1 MSRIIPEPVVP
12 SVLRDRIQ
20 AVDLLRGLTIA
31 AMILVNNPGTWSAI
45 YAPFEHAP
53 WHGYTPTDLIF
64 PFFLF
69 IVGCSIAFAYRT
81 KSPGGATYRK
91 IVVRSLKL
99 IGLGIFLGAFLIAP
113 PFVKAWEAI
122 RLPGVLQRIGLVF
135 LLAAP
140 LALHLRTRPL
150 IVLTLVLLLGYWIWM
165 GFVPLPDGSAPNY
178 ERAPNNWAMYVDKL
192 LLGTHTWQEDY
203 DPEGLLSTLP
213 SLATCLIGV
222 ITGRF
227 LLENTVDKTRKL
239 LLASAGLLVLGHL
252 WGLVFPINKA
262 LWTSS
267 FVLVT
272 AGWALLAL
280 AVIYY
285 LSDVRGLV
293 WGRVFTYAGANA
305 LALYFLSSFFAKVF
319 GLIRVGDTSLHGWIY
334 QTVYDHDF
342 LPDKLSSLLYALTLV
357 VIYLAVG
364 TLLYRRRIFIKV

>member
-1 MSRIIPEPVVP
+1 MSQIIPDTTPA
-12 SVLRDRIQ
+12 VLRHRIQ
-20 AVDLLRGLTIA
+20 SVDLLRGLTIA
-31 AMILVNNPGTWSAI
+31 AMIMVNNPGTWSAI
-45 YAPFEHAP
+45 YAPLEHAP

-69 IVGCSIAFAYRT
+69 IVGCSIAFAYQHKR
-81 KSPGGATYRK
+81 PDAATYRK
-91 IVVRSLKL
+91 IIVRSLKL
-99 IGLGIFLGAFLIAP
+99 IGLGIFLGAFLITP

-140 LALHLRTRPL
+140 LALHLRPRPL
-150 IVLTLVLLLGYWIWM
+150 VVLTAVLLVGYWLLM
-165 GFVPLPDGSAPNY
+165 GFVPLPDGSLPTF

-213 SLATCLIGV
+213 ALATCLIGV
-222 ITGRF
+222 VTGRF
-227 LLENTVDKTRKL
+227 LLRETGDKTAKL
-239 LLASAGLLVLGHL
+239 LFWAAILLVVGHL

-280 AVIYY
+280 AGIYY
-285 LSDVRGLV
+285 LSDVRGV
-293 WGRVFTYAGANA
+293 AWGKVFTYAGANA
-305 LALYFLSSFFAKVF
+305 LALYFLSSFFSKAF
-319 GLIRVGDTSLHGWIY
+319 GLIQVGDTSLHGWIY
-334 QTVYDHDF
+334 QTVFVQDF
-342 LPDKLSSLLYALTLV
+342 LPERLSSLLYALVLV
-357 VIYLAVG
+357 AIYLALG
-364 TLLYRRRIFIKV
+364 TFLYRRRVFIKV

>member
-1 MSRIIPEPVVP
+1 MSQIIPGPVP
-12 SVLRDRIQ
+12 AVLGDRIQ

-31 AMILVNNPGTWSAI
+31 AMIMVNNPGTWSAI
-45 YAPFEHAP
+45 YAPLGHAP

-69 IVGCSIAFAYRT
+69 IVGCSIAFAYRG
-81 KSPGGATYRK
+81 KSPDGSTYRK
-91 IVVRSLKL
+91 IIVRSLKL
-99 IGLGIFLGAFLIAP
+99 IGLGIFLGAFLISP

-150 IVLTLVLLLGYWIWM
+150 GVLTVGLLVGYWIWM
-165 GFVPLPDGSAPNY
+165 GFVPLPDGSTPTY

-192 LLGTHTWQEDY
+192 VLGTHTWQEDY

-227 LLENTVDKTRKL
+227 LLEDTADKTRKL
-239 LLASAGLLVLGHL
+239 VVAAVGLLVVGHL
-252 WGLVFPINKA
+252 WGFVFPINKA

-285 LSDVRGLV
+285 VSDVRGLV
-293 WGRVFTYAGANA
+293 WGKVFIYAGANA

-334 QTVYDHDF
+334 GTVYEHDF
-342 LPDKLSSLLYALTLV
+342 LPDRLSSLLYALTLV
-357 VIYLAVG
+357 AIYLAIG
-364 TLLYRRRIFIKV
+364 TFLYQRRIFIKV